1 MTEVNSLSTIKE
13 SKLMPAMSIDETVAA
28 FKEYQS
34 LKKKLEG
41 KGDFIKFGTGKGEK
55 EAPTKQWRVKLS
67 RYFGLCAEIT
77 KDWDTKED
85 DNSITYH
92 KRSRVTHVKSGLF
105 YEATGA
111 CNTGEKE
118 RDGAKKYHNAESH
131 AETRAKNRVVFEF
144 VGFGE
149 VSAEE
154 MTGSHNDRSHTPESV
169 NIELATQPQ
178 KDIIYGNVVCEECGT
193 RVYGYRCPKCK
204 NTDLRVITGG
214 FYHSHLMTKDDFKKE
229 MKPTTSPYELT
240 KAEAIKIYSWWRGDK
255 DRLIVGERTKREA
268 IEKQTEPKV
277 TKVDKIKK
285 AREIVEDT
293 GKLEIKDKDAP
304 FPDEAIAP
312 EDMPE

>member
-1 MTEVNSLSTIKE
+1 MTEVNEIIE
-13 SKLMPAMSIDETVAA
+13 AKLMPAMSIDETVSA

-41 KGDFIKFGTGKGEK
+41 KGDFIKFGSGTGEK

-77 KDWDTKED
+77 KEWDTKED
-85 DNSITYH
+85 NNSITYH
-92 KRSRVTHVKSGLF
+92 KRARVTHTKSGLF

-154 MTGSHNDRSHTPESV
+154 MTGSHDDNNSNSYTSKKNTPSP
-169 NIELATQPQ
+169 NNELATTPQ
-178 KDIIYGNVVCEECGT
+178 VNLIKTQMVG
-193 RVYGYRCPKCK
+193 
-204 NTDLRVITGG
+204 
-214 FYHSHLMTKDDFKKE
+214 SHLFDPDKHIKDKSIIDLLENGMTK
-229 MKPTTSPYELT
+229 T
-240 KAEAIKIYSWWRGDK
+240 KASEIISWWRDDK
-255 DRLIVGERTKREA
+255 DKLIIGERTKREA
-268 IEKQTEPKV
+268 KEKQEKSAKKTEKENKPGSSY
-277 TKVDKIKK
+277 DNAI
-285 AREIVEDT
+285 AF
-293 GKLEIKDKDAP
+293 KDKKKRDSKNEVATEDLP
-304 FPDEAIAP
+304 F
-312 EDMPE
+312 

>member
-1 MTEVNSLSTIKE
+1 MTEVNEIVE
-13 SKLMPAMSIDETVAA
+13 AKLMPAMSIDETVAA

-41 KGDFIKFGTGKGEK
+41 KGDFISFGTGKGEK

-77 KDWDTKED
+77 KEWDTTEN
-85 DNSITYH
+85 DNTITYH
-92 KRSRVTHVKSGLF
+92 KRARVTHPKSGLF

-154 MTGSHNDRSHTPESV
+154 MTGGHENHSSKNTLKNTLKNTP
-169 NIELATQPQ
+169 NPNLATDSQ
-178 KDIIYGNVVCEECGT
+178 KDDIYGTVICEKCGT

-204 NTDLRVITGG
+204 NTDLHVVKKG

-229 MKPTTSPYELT
+229 MKPTVFPYRLT
-240 KAEAIKIYSWWRGDK
+240 KIEAIKIWDWWRGDK
-255 DRLIVGERTKREA
+255 KKFITGERTKRETKERESKRT
-268 IEKQTEPKV
+268 EKDVKAGKV
-277 TKVDKIKK
+277 EVKN
-285 AREIVEDT
+285 
-293 GKLEIKDKDAP
+293 GDAP
-304 FPDEAIAP
+304 FPDEEIVAA
-312 EDMPE
+312 EDMPF